1 MKFLDGITLTN
12 VAPVA
17 QILVSGTVAFAFLG
31 SIAMLFAFVWYQ
43 VDVLPGVKEILCL
56 LIGVLA
62 REFGG
67 VCTFWLG
74 STNSS
79 QRKTEVIQQSLPP
92 P

>member
-12 VAPVA
+12 VGPIA
-17 QILVSGTVAFAFLG
+17 QVLVSGTVAFAFIG
-31 SIAMLFAFVWYQ
+31 SIAMLFLLVWYH

-67 VCTFWLG
+67 MCSFWLG

-79 QRKTEVIQQSLPP
+79 QQKTEVIARSTPV
-92 P
+92 

>member
-12 VAPVA
+12 VGPIA
-17 QILVSGTVAFAFLG
+17 QVLVSGTVAFAFLG
-31 SIAMLFAFVWYQ
+31 SIAMLFLLVWYHI
-43 VDVLPGVKEILCL
+43 DVLPGVKEILCL

-67 VCTFWLG
+67 MCSFWLG

-79 QRKTEVIQQSLPP
+79 QVKTEVITRSTPA
-92 P
+92 